1 MYISTSPFSH
11 FLISFR
17 LQARIAHRIQELENL
32 PGSLPPDLRTKATVE
47 LKALR
52 LLNFQR
58 QVIPF
63 PQRIWAVGNKRK
75 SVQYCY
81 KDINLVK
88 IVYLLDQ
95 QHRAKSNEDKL
106 LIILFFFS
114 CCTSETFF
122 SLLYYGFQSQSNGIL
137 LPWMKPWE

>member
-1 MYISTSPFSH
+1 MYISPSPSPH

-63 PQRIWAVGNKRK
+63 PQRIRDEGNKRK

-81 KDINLVK
+81 EDINLVK
-88 IVYLLDQ
+88 LVCISNQ
-95 QHRAKSNEDKL
+95 QHRAKSNEDEL
-106 LIILFFFS
+106 FIILLFFF
-114 CCTSETFF
+114 CISESFF
-122 SLLYYGFQSQSNGIL
+122 FLLYYGFQSQSNGVL
-137 LPWMKPWE
+137 LPWMKP

>member
-1 MYISTSPFSH
+1 MSVWNRFCHELEPNVIVYHLRLNYNVYFHLSCPYFI
-11 FLISFR
+11 ISFR

-63 PQRIWAVGNKRK
+63 PQQTWDVGRK
-75 SVQYCY
+75 C
-81 KDINLVK
+81 NCL
-88 IVYLLDQ
+88 
-95 QHRAKSNEDKL
+95 R
-106 LIILFFFS
+106 
-114 CCTSETFF
+114 
-122 SLLYYGFQSQSNGIL
+122 
-137 LPWMKPWE
+137 